1 MKIIQNRKIFLSFS
15 IILILLSLVSLSIWG
30 LKWGIDFT
38 GGTLME
44 VEFLNQRPS
53 NQTIQEKLNPLGLG
67 QINLQ
72 PADSRGLILR
82 LKDVDEETHQNILIA
97 LGQENIIEKRFESV
111 GPAIGAELKSKSV
124 WAIVLSLIAMV
135 LFIAWAFRKVSKPV
149 PSWQYG
155 IAAIIALFHDIF
167 ITCGL
172 FSILG
177 HYYGIEVG
185 LPFIAALL
193 TILGYSVNDT
203 IVIFDRSRD
212 NLLRTNWD
220 NFEETVNLSVNQSLV
235 RCLNTSVTTLLV
247 LLALFFLGGES
258 IKYFALALIS
268 GVILGTY
275 SSIFIASP
283 LVVMWQKRKQRG

>member
-1 MKIIQNRKIFLSFS
+1 MKIIQHRKIFLGISLV
-15 IILILLSLVSLSIWG
+15 LILASLVSLLIWG

-44 VEFLNQRPS
+44 VEFIGQRLS
-53 NQTIQEKLNPLGLG
+53 NQEVQEKLAILELG

-72 PADSRGLILR
+72 PTGDKGLILR
-82 LKDVDEETHQNILIA
+82 TKDIDEYAHQDILKLLGKEEVV
-97 LGQENIIEKRFESV
+97 EKRFESV
-111 GPAIGAELKSKSV
+111 GPVIGAELKNKSV
-124 WAIVLSLIAMV
+124 WAIIFSLIAII

-155 IAAIIALFHDIF
+155 IAAIVALFHDIF

-172 FSILG
+172 FAILG
-177 HYYGIEVG
+177 HYKGIEVG

-212 NLLRTNWD
+212 NLLKSQWED
-220 NFEETVNLSVNQSLV
+220 FEETVNLSINQSIV

-247 LLALFFLGGES
+247 LLAIFFLGGET
-258 IKYFALALIS
+258 IKFFALALIA

-275 SSIFIASP
+275 SSIFIASSII
-283 LVVMWQKRKQRG
+283 VMWYRRKG